1 MTAPRSK
8 STKSKLRQ
16 RFVLPDPPEREPEDM
31 TSFKHLGENGNVHH
45 LIQHLGNR
53 DSTIFGSE
61 LFIAPSPGAP
71 ASMRRVP
78 DLLIAFD
85 ADPELY
91 RENNGYI
98 VSEQS
103 KPPDFVLEIASP
115 STGREDTT
123 GKRDYYAS
131 LGIPEY
137 WRFDET
143 GQSHGTRLAGDRLV
157 DGEYQPLPIET
168 LEDESLQGYSAA
180 LNLFLRWENGQ
191 LGWYDPA
198 TGRHILT
205 FDDERAR
212 AEQEQAARLAAEAR
226 VRELEAELARR
237 DSEA

>member
-1 MTAPRSK
+1 MTAPRSE

-16 RFVLPDPPEREPEDM
+16 RFVLPDPPEREPEEM

-53 DSTIFGSE
+53 ESTIFGSE
-61 LFIAPSPGAP
+61 LFISPSPSAP
-71 ASMRRVP
+71 TNMRRVP

-98 VSEQS
+98 VSEQD
-103 KPPDFVLEIASP
+103 KPPDFVLEIAFP

-143 GQSHGTRLAGDRLV
+143 GLSHGTRLAGDRLV
-157 DGEYQPLPIET
+157 DGVYQPLSIET
-168 LEDESLQGYSAA
+168 LADGSLQGYSAV
-180 LNLFLRWENGQ
+180 LNLSLRWENGQ
-191 LGWYDPA
+191 LGWYDPT
-198 TGRHILT
+198 TGRHIPT
-205 FDDERAR
+205 FDDERNR

>member
-8 STKSKLRQ
+8 STKNKLRQ

-31 TSFKHLGENGNVHH
+31 TSFKHLGENGSVHH

-78 DLLIAFD
+78 DLLIAFN

-143 GQSHGTRLAGDRLV
+143 GQSHGTRLAGERLV
-157 DGEYQPLPIET
+157 DGEYQPLDIET
-168 LEDESLQGYSAA
+168 LEDGSLQGYSAV

-205 FDDERAR
+205 FDDERSR